1 VVLEHAEDVGNV
13 RCAKPSAS
21 VFEVLDLLGEI
32 ARSGTNL
39 AAVLLT
45 QDGTAASAVRGIV
58 TVSDVPEL
66 LALAYP
72 RPLNRSQVAELAA
85 LELST

>member
-1 VVLEHAEDVGNV
+1 
-13 RCAKPSAS
+13 
-21 VFEVLDLLGEI
+21 VFAVLDLLGEI

-45 QDGTAASAVRGIV
+45 QDGTAASAARGIV

-72 RPLNRSQVAELAA
+72 GPLNRGQAAELMAM
-85 LELST
+85 ELTT